1 MPSTLPL
8 PTLPTPRTGPA
19 RSRGA
24 ARTARAVLA
33 AAAVAGTLLGCVG
46 CVGYNVYPPEKGVGG
61 FTNPN
66 SDPIPPIMTE
76 AVRWAI
82 TRYPA
87 VEPAEW
93 SPPLG
98 VPPEGS
104 RFAVNLP
111 VGVNHL
117 VYTRVVDRIGFGAVP
132 MEPGNEHLP
141 TYYVSRVWVSG
152 DEAKVELIRPV
163 PGIPPTADGH
173 PATQGIT
180 VRLRGGLEP
189 WHVTSHRVWAI
200 NALPVPP
207 LNYVP
212 GADQYVPLLGTAP
225 AADGEKAE
233 PIDLPGADDQAPATT
248 APQP

>member
-1 MPSTLPL
+1 M
-8 PTLPTPRTGPA
+8 PTLPAP
-19 RSRGA
+19 SV
-24 ARTARAVLA
+24 RALFA
-33 AAAVAGTLLGCVG
+33 AAALSATLLGSTG
-46 CVGYNVYPPEKGVGG
+46 CVGYNVYPPEQGVGG

-104 RFAVNLP
+104 RFAVSLP
-111 VGVNHL
+111 VGVNSL
-117 VYTRVVDRIGFGAVP
+117 VYRRVIERIGFGAVP
-132 MEPGNEHLP
+132 MEPGNENLP
-141 TYYVSRVWVSG
+141 TYHVSRVWVSG

-163 PGIPPTADGH
+163 PGIPATAEGK

-180 VRLRGGLEP
+180 IRLRGGVQP
-189 WHVTSHRVWAI
+189 WHVTSHRVWAL

-212 GADQYVPLLGTAP
+212 GDYEDVPLLRPAP
-225 AADGEKAE
+225 AADGGQAE
-233 PIDLPGADDQAPATT
+233 PIDLPE
-248 APQP
+248 

>member
-1 MPSTLPL
+1 M
-8 PTLPTPRTGPA
+8 PTPPFRPTHVLL
-19 RSRGA
+19 SA
-24 ARTARAVLA
+24 AIA
-33 AAAVAGTLLGCVG
+33 ATLLGSVG
-46 CVGYNVYPPEKGVGG
+46 CVGYNVYPPEQGVGG

-87 VEPAEW
+87 VAPAEW

-111 VGVNHL
+111 VGVNRL

-141 TYYVSRVWVSG
+141 TYYVSRIWVSG

-163 PGIPPTADGH
+163 PGIPPAADGK

-189 WHVTSHRVWAI
+189 WHVTSHRVWAL

-212 GADQYVPLLGTAP
+212 AMYEDVPLLQPAP
-225 AADGEKAE
+225 TADGSPTE
-233 PIDLPGADDQAPATT
+233 PIDMPPSGDQNPVTT
-248 APQP
+248 EP

>member
-1 MPSTLPL
+1 MPISILARPVTPFRPL
-8 PTLPTPRTGPA
+8 
-19 RSRGA
+19 
-24 ARTARAVLA
+24 LA
-33 AAAVAGTLLGCVG
+33 AAALAAAATVVPLGG

-76 AVRWAI
+76 SVRWAI

-87 VEPAEW
+87 VAPAEW

-111 VGVNHL
+111 VGVNRL
-117 VYTRVVDRIGFGAVP
+117 VYLRVVDRIGFGAVP
-132 MEPGNEHLP
+132 MEPDNEHLP
-141 TYYVSRVWVSG
+141 TYHVSRIWVSG

-163 PGIPPTADGH
+163 PGIPPTADGK

-180 VRLRGGLEP
+180 VRLRGGVQP
-189 WHVTSHRVWAI
+189 WHVTSHRVWAL
-200 NALPVPP
+200 NTLPAPP
-207 LNYVP
+207 LNFVP
-212 GADQYVPLLGTAP
+212 GEYEEIHQLRAAP
-225 AADGEKAE
+225 AADGEAAQ
-233 PIDLPGADDQAPATT
+233 PIDLPK
-248 APQP
+248 